1 MAGARRVS
9 RPVRIGGG
17 LLATSAVLALL
28 CARDLA
34 SAQTTLPEVVV
45 QQPKPAPKPVAR
57 RAAARPAAAP
67 AVPAQPSAPVETPEA
82 AAARAVAE
90 KNQSLNEKRDNN
102 LLTKVGANLY
112 EMNRAAVDALPQG
125 ANTPID
131 KVLLQAP
138 GVTQDSAASGSLHV
152 RNEHANVQYRIN
164 GILLPDGLSG
174 FGQVLETGFI
184 GNLALIT
191 GALPAQYGLHTAA
204 LVDITT
210 KSGAQLAGG
219 SVSVYGGSRQTFTPS
234 FEYGGISGKTEYFV
248 TGRYFTSNEGIE
260 NPTPSLNPIHDRTE
274 QGRFFGYA
282 SALLDDNTR
291 FSIISGSYVA
301 KFQIPDNPGQMPAF
315 TGFVGVTP
323 SALDSSLLNER
334 QWERN
339 FFNVAAL
346 QKSVGNVDWQLAA
359 FSRYSTVHFVPDP
372 IGDIVFNG
380 IASDVFRRSFLNG
393 VQGDAAYRV
402 NDAHTLRS
410 GFYVSGE
417 QTQIANSSLVL
428 AATPLCPS
436 DCSGEAPF
444 NITDANSKLGWLMGA
459 YVQDEWRLTDKLTLN
474 AGLRFDQMVQF
485 IDANQVSPRLS
496 LTYQATEATKFHAA
510 YARNFTPPLQLIAT
524 PTNFHLFDNTT
535 GQAPSPNS
543 SPVLPE
549 RSHVFDVGVDQKVL
563 PGLTIGID
571 AYYKIA
577 KDLLDDGQ
585 FGQAYVLDGFN
596 YAKGINKGIEL
607 KVKYENGNFRAYGN
621 LAWARQMGTQIV
633 SNQFLFGPDE
643 LAYIATHWIFTDHTQ
658 IWTGSAGVSYL
669 WEGTRFSADM
679 IYGSGLRNGFANTTH
694 LPAYEQVNLGVSH
707 EFASP
712 IGAKPFTLRFDV
724 VNVFDKIYELRDGT
738 GIGVFAPQ
746 FGPRR
751 GYFVGL
757 SQKL

>member
-1 MAGARRVS
+1 MAGTRRIS
-9 RPVRIGGG
+9 RPVRVGRG
-17 LLATSAVLALL
+17 LLATSSALALL
-28 CARDLA
+28 CAGDPA
-34 SAQTTLPEVVV
+34 SAETMLPEVVV
-45 QQPKPAPKPVAR
+45 QQPKPAPKPAAR
-57 RAAARPAAAP
+57 RTAAQRPAAAP
-67 AVPAQPSAPVETPEA
+67 AAPAQVETAQA

-90 KNQSLNEKRDNN
+90 KNQSLNAKRDNN
-102 LLTKVGANLY
+102 LLVKVGTNSY
-112 EMNRAAVDALPQG
+112 ELTREAIEALPQG
-125 ANTPID
+125 ANAPVD

-184 GNLALIT
+184 GNLELIT

-219 SVSVYGGSRQTFTPS
+219 SVSVYGGSRETFTPS

-260 NPTPSLNPIHDRTE
+260 NPTPSLNPIHDRTD

-282 SALLDDNTR
+282 STLLDDNTR
-291 FSIISGSYVA
+291 LSVISGSYVA
-301 KFQIPDNPGQMPAF
+301 KFMIPDNPGQMPAF

-372 IGDIVFNG
+372 ISDIVFNG

-417 QTQIANSSLVL
+417 QTQITNSSSVL

-436 DCSGEAPF
+436 DCSGETPF

-459 YVQDEWRLTDKLTLN
+459 YVQDEWKLTDKLTLN
-474 AGLRFDQMVQF
+474 AGLRFDQMFQF
-485 IDANQVSPRLS
+485 LDANQFSPRVS
-496 LTYQATEATKFHAA
+496 LTYQPYETTKFHVG

-535 GQAPSPNS
+535 GQAPSPNA

-549 RSHVFDVGVDQKVL
+549 RSHVFDVGVDQKLL
-563 PGLTIGID
+563 PGLTVGVD

-577 KDLLDDGQ
+577 RDLLDDGQ

-596 YAKGINKGIEL
+596 YDKGVNKGVEL
-607 KVKYENGNFRAYGN
+607 KVKYQNGKFRAYGN
-621 LAWARQMGTQIV
+621 LAWAKQMGTDIV
-633 SNQFLFGPDE
+633 SNQFLIDPVR

-694 LPAYEQVNLGVSH
+694 LPAYTQVNLGVSH
-707 EFASP
+707 EFASAT
-712 IGAKPFTLRFDV
+712 GGKPFTLRFDV